1 MTQLIKQLL
10 EIADT
15 VIVETGFDEI
25 SNRLQEMKAIALS
38 EGFMNNHRGDLDRKF
53 DELEDKLIA
62 ARRELG
68 STNNAD
74 LTPEEK
80 KEYRAKVM
88 RHINFF
94 RRQLQDVMQELGMS
108 EKEKTFHMNR
118 IGLDREFGKPS
129 EMFTRQQDQ
138 KPEEKRFTDV
148 MNRERNFAKPE
159 DMQNIV
165 RPKRNDPP
173 AKKMKWYQRFWK
185 Y

>member
-10 EIADT
+10 EIADV

-25 SNRLQEMKAIALS
+25 SNRLTQMKAIALS

-68 STNNAD
+68 AANNAEMS
-74 LTPEEK
+74 PEEK

-94 RRQLQDVMQELGMS
+94 RRQLQDVMVELGMS

-118 IGLDREFGKPS
+118 IGLDREFGKPA
-129 EMFTRQQDQ
+129 EMFTRP
-138 KPEEKRFTDV
+138 KKNTEEQRFSDV
-148 MNRERNFAKPE
+148 INRERNFAKP
-159 DMQNIV
+159 DDVQNIV

-173 AKKMKWYQRFWK
+173 AKKMKWYQRFLNF
-185 Y
+185 